1 MKYMGSKRIMLLN
14 GLGSILSEEITS
26 AKRFVDLFVGS
37 GAVAIHVAQKY
48 SVPVLAYDLQMYS
61 TVLANAVISRK
72 SLIDWEPV
80 WKSWY
85 SRAEK
90 VYSSKRPLEASKI
103 TQAIVKDFR
112 YYCIRQES
120 PITRAYGGHY
130 FSPSQALWIDALRST
145 LPSDE
150 NAQTVALAAL
160 ISAASQC
167 AASPGHTA
175 QPLQPTKSAK
185 KFLNAAWN
193 TDVVEKTKTAFEA
206 ISKQCAKGTGK
217 AAVAD
222 ANEAAKQLQKG
233 DLVFIDPPYS
243 GVHYSRFYHVLETI
257 AQGKCGKVTGVGRY
271 PDPELRPKSKY
282 SLQTESSNALDE
294 LLSTISAKKAKAILT
309 FPDHPCSNGLSGNKV
324 KRIAK
329 KYFDVRQRTVKSKF
343 STLGGRAEAER
354 EIRKKE
360 GKKDHGR
367 QARMNAKELILVLTP
382 RD

>member
-1 MKYMGSKRIMLLN
+1 MLQN
-14 GLGSILSEEITS
+14 GLGDLLSEEITS

-37 GAVAIHVAQKY
+37 GAVAIHVAQSF
-48 SVPVLAYDLQMYS
+48 SVPVLGYDLQTYS
-61 TVLANAVISRK
+61 AILANAVIGRK

-80 WKSWY
+80 WKAWY

-90 VYSSKRPLEASKI
+90 VFNSKRPPEASKI
-103 TQAIVKDFR
+103 TQAIVKRFR
-112 YYCIRQES
+112 SYSVRQES

-150 NAQTVALAAL
+150 NTQTAALAAL

-175 QPLQPTKSAK
+175 QPLQPTRSAK
-185 KFLNAAWN
+185 KFLAAAW
-193 TDVVEKTKTAFEA
+193 DVDLVAKTKIAFET
-206 ISKQCAKGTGK
+206 ISKQCAKGVGK
-217 AAVAD
+217 ATVAD
-222 ANEAAKQLQKG
+222 ANEVAQQLKEG

-257 AQGKCGKVTGVGRY
+257 ARGRCGKVTGVGRY
-271 PDPELRPKSKY
+271 PDPKLRPKSKY
-282 SLQTESSNALDE
+282 SLQSESSEALDE
-294 LLSTISAKKAKAILT
+294 LLSIVSKKRAKAILT
-309 FPDHPCSNGLSGNKV
+309 FPDHQCSNGLSGSRV
-324 KRIAK
+324 KTIAK
-329 KYFDVRQRTVKSKF
+329 KYFEVKQRTVKSRF
-343 STLGGRAEAER
+343 STLGGRVAEKE
-354 EIRKKE
+354 EEKKE
-360 GKKDHGR
+360 KDKKDHGR